1 MKAYIVQYTDRD
13 DGILGV
19 YLSRDEAEASQNKYE
34 FETYIEEHDIGTEKV
49 ERKDHGENVFEEY
62 LPYVKPSETTSKEEL
77 MKHFQCF
84 LDFPEHC
91 GTFIVRWKEND
102 DFCNRFTLNE
112 TIEQINTKVEGD

>member
-1 MKAYIVQYTDRD
+1 MD
-13 DGILGV
+13 
-19 YLSRDEAEASQNKYE
+19 N
-34 FETYIEEHDIGTEKV
+34 
-49 ERKDHGENVFEEY
+49 GENIFEEY
-62 LPYVKPSETTSKEEL
+62 YPYIGAVVTSKEDL

-112 TIEQINTKVEGD
+112 TMEQINTKVEGE